1 MDLVTGRRLAS
12 TLAKYRLVSEF
23 AGSNVRIALDLERDG
38 KEYLA
43 VFQNE
48 NANGVTF
55 RTGKSTLDLP
65 HGSGGYLRHP
75 VLRGDT
81 RQQLA
86 AGARGRQMEPSR
98 VRAGRMVEGE
108 RLRQGIASP
117 RGRA

>member
-1 MDLVTGRRLAS
+1 MELVTDGRMAR

-23 AGSNVRIALDLERDG
+23 AGNNVRIALDLERDG

-48 NANGVTF
+48 NAA
-55 RTGKSTLDLP
+55 
-65 HGSGGYLRHP
+65 GG
-75 VLRGDT
+75 GDT

-86 AGARGRQMEPSR
+86 SGTRGRQMEPSR

-117 RGRA
+117 RGRD